1 MKSFRNLIL
10 AALTVLTFS
19 VNAQEMLDLSKF
31 DEIIASGDVDV
42 VLQQGEATA
51 VEVFANGND
60 EQNIKIHVNEGILKI
75 NLLKSLIKSSH
86 RSVKVVVTFTKLN
99 RIKAYAGA
107 EIESESTI
115 MISRLQLRLNS
126 GAEMYLNVE
135 ADDLEVVVSE
145 GSELEISGST
155 KSMDVRTSSGGV
167 CEAFDL
173 DSDYT
178 YVTSNT
184 GGEAEVVANKRIE
197 AKANTGGRVEYKGKP
212 EDTKISDFLTGT
224 VKRI

>member
-1 MKSFRNLIL
+1 MKSFQNLII
-10 AALTVLTFS
+10 AVLTVLTFS
-19 VNAQEMLDLSKF
+19 MNAQEVLDLNKF

-42 VLQQGEATA
+42 VLQQGENTE
-51 VEVFANGND
+51 VKVFANGND

-75 NLLKSLIKSSH
+75 NLLKSLVKSSH

-107 EIESESTI
+107 EVESESTI
-115 MISRLQLRLNS
+115 ATNRLQLKLNS
-126 GAEMYLNVE
+126 GAEMYLNV
-135 ADDLEVVVSE
+135 AVDNLEVVVSE
-145 GSELEISGST
+145 GSQLEISGST

-173 DSDYT
+173 ESDYT

>member
-19 VNAQEMLDLSKF
+19 MNAQEVLDLNKF

-42 VLQQGEATA
+42 VLQQGENTE
-51 VEVFANGND
+51 VKVFANGND

-75 NLLKSLIKSSH
+75 NLLKSLVKSSH

-107 EIESESTI
+107 EVESESTI
-115 MISRLQLRLNS
+115 ATNRLQLKLNS
-126 GAEMYLNVE
+126 GAEMYLNV
-135 ADDLEVVVSE
+135 AVDNLEVVVSE
-145 GSELEISGST
+145 GSQLEISGST

-173 DSDYT
+173 ESDYT

>member
-1 MKSFRNLIL
+1 MKSFQNLIL
-10 AALTVLTFS
+10 VAVTLFTLST
-19 VNAQEMLDLSKF
+19 NAQEVLDLSKF
-31 DEIIASGDVDV
+31 DEIIASGNVDI
-42 VLQQGEATA
+42 VLKQGETSE
-51 VEVFANGND
+51 VEVWANGND

-75 NLLKSLIKSSH
+75 NLLKSLIKSQN
-86 RSVKVVVTFTKLN
+86 RDVKVVVTFEKLN

-107 EIESESTI
+107 EVESESTI
-115 MISRLQLRLNS
+115 STSRLQLRLNS
-126 GAEMYLNVE
+126 GAEMYLQVE
-135 ADDLEVVVSE
+135 VDDLEIVVSE

-167 CEAFDL
+167 CDAFDL
-173 DSDYT
+173 ESDYT

-184 GGEAEVVANKRIE
+184 GGEAAVVANKRIE